1 MKTLVFLCARPHR
14 TSRRPSDERKLSASA
29 ARVSVR
35 IASWEKEELCLLS
48 MHILNAIA
56 QKVDVVSDNVL
67 HGRARPSLWGTRK
80 RQRIF
85 LGNAEGMYAYYCIM
99 DNEKTGFNE
108 CVCWRTFQF
117 EMNGLRSKHFI
128 FSFSKH
134 FRIHVQCDHD
144 HSIGFHAIH
153 HVNIPQ

>member
-1 MKTLVFLCARPHR
+1 MFFSVLDRIVQVVVQATTENFPQAPQECRSVSPL
-14 TSRRPSDERKLSASA
+14 ERKKNY
-29 ARVSVR
+29 VY
-35 IASWEKEELCLLS
+35 

-128 FSFSKH
+128 FSFSKL